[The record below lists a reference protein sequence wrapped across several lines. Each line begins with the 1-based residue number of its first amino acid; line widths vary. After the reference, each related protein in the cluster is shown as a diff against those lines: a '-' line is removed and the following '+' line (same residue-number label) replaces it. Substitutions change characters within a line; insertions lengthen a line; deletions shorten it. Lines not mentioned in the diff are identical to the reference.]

1 MKTKIVKQKRTYLD
15 CCIFTTF
22 FAFLYFSL
30 IMHIGSMF
38 LFMEYLVDIHQI
50 FIEIYLFTP
59 YQHVRVSV
67 PINVLMEQFL
77 QENVPLRHMI
87 HTKPSFIFQRR
98 SAFNEVNT

>member
-22 FAFLYFSL
+22 FCFFCIFSL

-38 LFMEYLVDIHQI
+38 LLMEYLVDIHQI
-50 FIEIYLFTP
+50 YIEIYLFTP

-87 HTKPSFIFQRR
+87 KKKNLFIQ
-98 SAFNEVNT
+98 